1 MPKSLFVFLFFIV
14 LLPAKM
20 FAQDTIVL
28 KSGDEI
34 QAKVIEVNEVEVSY
48 KKFNYQ
54 DGPTFVVSR
63 EKVFMIK
70 YADGTHE
77 VINKEIE
84 DDSEDE
90 YEYQEPEYGQNI
102 LSINPFSFFGGNF
115 SASYER
121 VSSGGLLGIRIPIAV
136 PVFYSVGN
144 QLGLNVDFKFYPTH
158 QGKVR
163 YYLGPSLAGFSS
175 YEGYFVGGI
184 MFDHGVSFQPFPA
197 FNITLDGAIGMGHYE
212 LGNRTPRPFFSV
224 VIWRAGINFGIRF

>member
-1 MPKSLFVFLFFIV
+1 
-14 LLPAKM
+14 M

-34 QAKVIEVNEVEVSY
+34 QAKVIEVNEDEISY

-70 YADGTHE
+70 YADGSHE

-84 DDSEDE
+84 DDTEEDYE
-90 YEYQEPEYGQNI
+90 YEYQTPEYGQNI

-115 SASYER
+115 SMSYER
-121 VSSGGLLGIRIPIAV
+121 VLSGGLLGIRPSFLI
-136 PVFYSVGN
+136 PVFSSIGN
-144 QLGLNVDFKFYPTH
+144 QAGLNLDFKFYPTK

-163 YYLGPSLAGFSS
+163 YYLGPSGVAYSD
-175 YEGYFVGGI
+175 YRGYFAYGI
-184 MFDHGVSFQPFPA
+184 MFDHGVAFQPFHA
-197 FNITLDGAIGMGHYE
+197 FNITLDGAIGIGKSKYAYGSY
-212 LGNRTPRPFFSV
+212 LILRG
-224 VIWRAGINFGIRF
+224 GINFGIRF